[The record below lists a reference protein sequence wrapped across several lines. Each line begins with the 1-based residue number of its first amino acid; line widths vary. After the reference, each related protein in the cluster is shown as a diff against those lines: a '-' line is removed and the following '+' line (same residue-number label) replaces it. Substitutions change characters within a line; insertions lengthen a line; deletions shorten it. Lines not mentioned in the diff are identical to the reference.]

1 MIGLVNKMKNKT
13 FTMLI
18 GVSIMFMLCSC
29 AGIDIN
35 KIKAQEVVTVVLNS
49 YCQFPESPEGMH
61 KESRHHEKY
70 FESYVASGIRGTNPN
85 IKVLPVET
93 FREMVFDGKDF
104 ENTPRAYEDILRLA
118 YDEQM
123 CHKIREAKTRFIV
136 VLDVTK
142 SSPSGEPLL
151 AAEEGMALI
160 GHHWK
165 FTIIA
170 DAHILDMKNP
180 EKPGRCLASR
190 DGNVCYGVMVFYV
203 IPVPFG
209 WYPFYAENF
218 VFRDL
223 GEQVGKFVEER
234 LGLEPV
240 APVVIE
246 EHEFN

>member
-13 FTMLI
+13 FVTVI
-18 GVSIMFMLCSC
+18 GISIMFMLCSC

-35 KIKAQEVVTVVLNS
+35 KIKAQEAVTVVLNS
-49 YCQFPESPEGMH
+49 YCQFPESPEDIH

-85 IKVLPVET
+85 IKVLPVEI

-123 CHKIREAKTRFIV
+123 CHKIREAKTRFVV

-142 SSPSGEPLL
+142 ASPPGIVMFDGHEG
-151 AAEEGMALI
+151 AAMV
-160 GHHWK
+160 GHEWK
-165 FTIIA
+165 FTITV
-170 DAHILDMKNP
+170 DARILDMKNP
-180 EKPGRCLASR
+180 EKPGRCLEIR
-190 DGNVCYGVMVFYV
+190 DGGACYGLMVFYI

-209 WYPFYAENF
+209 WYSFYAERF
-218 VFRDL
+218 VFHDL

-234 LGLEPV
+234 LGLEPIEPAV
-240 APVVIE
+240 LE
-246 EHEFN
+246 EHEFD

>member
-1 MIGLVNKMKNKT
+1 MVLS
-13 FTMLI
+13 
-18 GVSIMFMLCSC
+18 VSIIFILCSC

-35 KIKAQEVVTVVLNS
+35 KIKAQEAVTVILNS
-49 YCQFPESPEGMH
+49 YCQFPESPEDIH

-70 FESYVASGIRGTNPN
+70 FESYVANGIRGTNSN
-85 IKVLPVET
+85 IKVIPIET

-123 CHKIREAKTRFIV
+123 RHKIREAKTRFIV

-142 SSPSGEPLL
+142 SSPSGEAIFEAREG
-151 AAEEGMALI
+151 AAMI

-180 EKPGRCLASR
+180 EKPSRCLASR
-190 DGNVCYGVMVFYV
+190 DGNVCYGLMVFYV

-209 WYPFYAENF
+209 WYPFYAEMF
-218 VFRDL
+218 VFYDL
-223 GEQVGKFVEER
+223 GEQIGKFVEER

-240 APVVIE
+240 VVKE
-246 EHEFN
+246 SDLDEY

>member
-1 MIGLVNKMKNKT
+1 MKNKT
-13 FTMLI
+13 FVMVI
-18 GVSIMFMLCSC
+18 SVSIIFILCSC
-29 AGIDIN
+29 TAID
-35 KIKAQEVVTVVLNS
+35 KIGTTAQEVVTVVLNS
-49 YCQFPESPEGMH
+49 YCQFPESPEDMH

-142 SSPSGEPLL
+142 SSPSGEPIL
-151 AAEEGMALI
+151 EGNDGGVI
-160 GHHWK
+160 VGHHWK
-165 FTIIA
+165 FTITA
-170 DAHILDMKNP
+170 DARILDMKKP
-180 EKPGRCLASR
+180 EKPGRCLAIR
-190 DGNVCYGVMVFYV
+190 DGNVCYGLMVLYIF
-203 IPVPFG
+203 PVPFG

-218 VFRDL
+218 VFHDL

-240 APVVIE
+240 VVKE
-246 EHEFN
+246 SDLDEY